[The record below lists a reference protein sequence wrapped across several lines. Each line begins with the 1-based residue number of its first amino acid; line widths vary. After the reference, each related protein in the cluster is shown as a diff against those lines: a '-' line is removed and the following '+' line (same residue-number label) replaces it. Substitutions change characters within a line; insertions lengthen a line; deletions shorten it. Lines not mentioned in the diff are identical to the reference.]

1 MVIGVLQLDLR
12 LHGPQSLKQKR
23 SVIQKVLARCRNRF
37 PASCAEVGHQD
48 LWQRTLLGFAVI
60 SSSEQVVAPILTRI
74 EDEVLASGELD
85 LVNATQKSST
95 TDKCKVKTCHHN
107 VHNGWQKP
115 SIKKY
120 QAC

>member
-23 SVIQKVLARCRNRF
+23 GVIQKVLARCRNRF
-37 PASCAEVGHQD
+37 PASCAEVGHQE
-48 LWQRTLLGFAVI
+48 LWQRALLGFAVV

-85 LVNATQKSST
+85 VVNAEAEFI
-95 TDKCKVKTCHHN
+95 H
-107 VHNGWQKP
+107 
-115 SIKKY
+115 Y
-120 QAC
+120 

>member
-48 LWQRTLLGFAVI
+48 LWQRTEIGIAVVGNDKGGLNARLDHVI
-60 SSSEQVVAPILTRI
+60 NFV
-74 EDEVLASGELD
+74 EDMETAEVLD
-85 LVNATQKSST
+85 
-95 TDKCKVKTCHHN
+95 HHIEFIN
-107 VHNGWQKP
+107 L
-115 SIKKY
+115 
-120 QAC
+120 

>member
-85 LVNATQKSST
+85 LINADTEII
-95 TDKCKVKTCHHN
+95 H
-107 VHNGWQKP
+107 
-115 SIKKY
+115 Y
-120 QAC
+120 

>member
-37 PASCAEVGHQD
+37 PASCAEVGHQE
-48 LWQRTLLGFAVI
+48 LWQRALLGFAVI

-85 LVNATQKSST
+85 LVNAETEFI
-95 TDKCKVKTCHHN
+95 H
-107 VHNGWQKP
+107 
-115 SIKKY
+115 Y
-120 QAC
+120 

>member
-37 PASCAEVGHQD
+37 PASCAEVGHQE
-48 LWQRTLLGFAVI
+48 LWQRALLGFAVI

-85 LVNATQKSST
+85 LVNADTEII
-95 TDKCKVKTCHHN
+95 H
-107 VHNGWQKP
+107 
-115 SIKKY
+115 Y
-120 QAC
+120 

>member
-12 LHGPQSLKQKR
+12 LHGPQNLKQKR

-48 LWQRTLLGFAVI
+48 LWQRALLGFAVI
-60 SSSEQVVAPILTRI
+60 SSSEHVVAPILTRI

-85 LVNATQKSST
+85 LVNADTEFI
-95 TDKCKVKTCHHN
+95 H
-107 VHNGWQKP
+107 
-115 SIKKY
+115 Y
-120 QAC
+120 

>member
-37 PASCAEVGHQD
+37 PASCAEVGHQE
-48 LWQRTLLGFAVI
+48 LWQRALLGFAVI
-60 SSSEQVVAPILTRI
+60 SSSEQVVAPILARI

-85 LVNATQKSST
+85 LVNVETEFI
-95 TDKCKVKTCHHN
+95 H
-107 VHNGWQKP
+107 
-115 SIKKY
+115 Y
-120 QAC
+120 